1 MPQGKLK
8 VSAGLKKKTKSQ
20 QQLKKGAKS
29 FKPRRQAARKDVE
42 VAKKHSAA
50 LTTATE
56 KLLSSRVGHLELLKG
71 TRRELE
77 KAKDKKGKK

>member
-8 VSAGLKKKTKSQ
+8 VSTGTGKKTKSQ

-29 FKPRRQAARKDVE
+29 FKPKRQAARKDAQI
-42 VAKKHSAA
+42 AKKHSAA
-50 LTTATE
+50 LTSATE

-71 TRRELE
+71 TRREIE
-77 KAKDKKGKK
+77 KSKDKKK